1 MLFNFVEIKVFI
13 LYISHVMVLELVQVL
28 GQPSYGKFI
37 VPHTPYDLDGVCSA
51 YALGKVLSSYGH
63 EVKVWLPHTP
73 PTKLMQVINTV
84 TGTSEHPLLHIG
96 YTIEEQETYNDFL
109 ITEVASY
116 ILNNYKV
123 IIVDKNGP
131 DKVFIDNTEFQDAFI
146 RTLERFGKKGDI
158 MVIDHH
164 ELQNK
169 YDGVMYYLHD
179 QYCANSFW
187 MFQIIMNFLENI
199 NGSSEVDCSIFSLLV
214 TGILSDT
221 LLLRSC
227 NLSAD
232 EYKILYKLSYYL
244 ESCGDSLGR
253 IMDVVS
259 GYHKDSTYYDLYEL
273 VRRRVYAHS
282 LAPDLAFV
290 VLSHAD
296 LWAIFENYSLKGVSH
311 HVGNLSIDLLSEF
324 GRYNAVCM
332 LFEDIQKNSVFVALN
347 AKKNIDLSSLR
358 RSWGA
363 RGRKNYLTFYYSGSL
378 EDIVGQ
384 IISTWR
390 SYALGYINV

>member
-1 MLFNFVEIKVFI
+1 
-13 LYISHVMVLELVQVL
+13 
-28 GQPSYGKFI
+28 
-37 VPHTPYDLDGVCSA
+37 
-51 YALGKVLSSYGH
+51 
-63 EVKVWLPHTP
+63 
-73 PTKLMQVINTV
+73 
-84 TGTSEHPLLHIG
+84 
-96 YTIEEQETYNDFL
+96 
-109 ITEVASY
+109 
-116 ILNNYKV
+116 
-123 IIVDKNGP
+123 
-131 DKVFIDNTEFQDAFI
+131 
-146 RTLERFGKKGDI
+146 
-158 MVIDHH
+158 
-164 ELQNK
+164 
-169 YDGVMYYLHD
+169 
-179 QYCANSFW
+179 
-187 MFQIIMNFLENI
+187 
-199 NGSSEVDCSIFSLLV
+199 
-214 TGILSDT
+214 
-221 LLLRSC
+221 
-227 NLSAD
+227 
-232 EYKILYKLSYYL
+232 
-244 ESCGDSLGR
+244 
-253 IMDVVS
+253 MDVVS

-384 IISTWR
+384 VISAWR
-390 SYALGYINV
+390 SHAFGHVNV